1 MAIQDASFGQEFY
14 RYVLAVFVREGLSLV
29 DAHDQTQETYLRAFK
44 RRHKVGVL
52 PGNPK
57 AVKAWLKATAERV
70 HIDFRRKQNGR
81 GKTKRPVVIPFS
93 RFCNT
98 QDSVASDAL
107 ESKAFV
113 VKADE
118 TARMAWFELLEV
130 RGGAEVVDAVKL
142 VECGYTKKAIAELLG
157 VTVRQVAMRLH
168 LARDI
173 VSRALS
179 A

>member
-1 MAIQDASFGQEFY
+1 M
-14 RYVLAVFVREGLSLV
+14 
-29 DAHDQTQETYLRAFK
+29 
-44 RRHKVGVL
+44 
-52 PGNPK
+52 
-57 AVKAWLKATAERV
+57 

-93 RFCNT
+93 RFCKE
-98 QDSVASDAL
+98 QDSVGSEAL

-113 VKADE
+113 GKADE
-118 TARMAWFELLEV
+118 TARMAWLELLEV
-130 RGGAEVVDAVKL
+130 RGGVQVVDAVKL
-142 VECGYTKKAIAELLG
+142 VECGHTKKAIAELLG
-157 VTVRQVAMRLH
+157 VTVRQVDVNLR